1 MLWSPER
8 QKMEIAMESSEAK
21 ITGKLQN
28 HDDEIF

>member
-1 MLWSPER
+1 
-8 QKMEIAMESSEAK
+8 MEIAMEISEAK

>member
-1 MLWSPER
+1 
-8 QKMEIAMESSEAK
+8 MEIAMESSEAK